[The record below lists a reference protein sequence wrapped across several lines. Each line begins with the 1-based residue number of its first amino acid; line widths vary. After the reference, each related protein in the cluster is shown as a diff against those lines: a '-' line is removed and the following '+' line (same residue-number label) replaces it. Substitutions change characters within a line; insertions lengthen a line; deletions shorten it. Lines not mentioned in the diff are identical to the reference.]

1 MYILITHIHSQRE
14 NTIIISV
21 LLTERQNPEAIL
33 VGGRAGTRAKSECE
47 GCVLWRYTVSLS
59 FTITASSP

>member
-1 MYILITHIHSQRE
+1 MYILIKHIHSQRE

-33 VGGRAGTRAKSECE
+33 VGGRVGTRAKSERE
-47 GCVLWRYTVSLS
+47 GCVLWSYTGSLS